1 MTPSPRLPPSTDHE
15 ERIQN
20 KEEILAAIE
29 RLSESGIK
37 ISVEQIHGRD
47 DLIAELVELTTEFR
61 ATTDHLR
68 RLNGSISRHETDLE
82 TLKLRAAARDAMCPL
97 VEVLRAEVRGIQ
109 TAILKD
115 LRAARDL
122 AVQHKA
128 ELEAEDRWEKRL
140 MPFIRPAVIALL
152 SALLTLIVI
161 HGQELL
167 RQMTP
172 KTP

>member
-1 MTPSPRLPPSTDHE
+1 MTPSPRRPPSTDHE

-97 VEVLRAEVRGIQ
+97 VEVLRAEVQGIQ
-109 TAILKD
+109 AAILED
-115 LRAARDL
+115 LRMARD
-122 AVQHKA
+122 AVIVHKA
-128 ELEAEDRWEKRL
+128 EAEAEDRWEKRI
-140 MPFIRPAVIALL
+140 MPFLRPAIIAVVSAIFTLL
-152 SALLTLIVI
+152 II
-161 HGQELL
+161 HGEQML
-167 RQMTP
+167 RIR
-172 KTP
+172 

>member
-1 MTPSPRLPPSTDHE
+1 MTPSPRPPPSTDHE

-68 RLNGSISRHETDLE
+68 RLNGSIARHETDIE
-82 TLKLRAAARDAMCPL
+82 AIKLRAASRDAMCPL
-97 VEVLRAEVRGIQ
+97 VEVLRAEVQGIQ
-109 TAILKD
+109 TAILED
-115 LRAARDL
+115 LRTARD
-122 AVQHKA
+122 AVIVRKA
-128 ELEAEDRWEKRL
+128 EAEVEERWEKRI
-140 MPFIRPAVIALL
+140 MPFLRPAIIALG
-152 SALLTLIVI
+152 SAIFTLLVI
-161 HGQELL
+161 HGE
-167 RQMTP
+167 QML
-172 KTP
+172 KIKDVLK